1 MLLQFNFSNFKS
13 FRDEVSLDM
22 SSAKIT
28 EHPHHV
34 VNVGNERVLPVA
46 ALYGANASGK
56 SNVIEAFRFMR
67 AYVIQSFA
75 YGDGEGLDQGRQRKR
90 LAIPFALDQE
100 SRDGATFFEVY
111 FVSSEREKYRTY
123 HYGFT
128 LKGSTIQEEW
138 LNSRAKTSNKAFS
151 RLFYRSGES
160 LDLSGLPQ
168 EHRDN
173 LKIALS
179 KETLLV
185 SLGAKLQVPVLSYT
199 RDWFQGCEVADFG
212 RPVEN
217 FLLSGQLPQD
227 FAESKSVQEDVLR
240 YFASFDPSI
249 IDFEVEEVE
258 NSKSEGRSHYHV
270 ASVHK
275 AIDSEDKI
283 AFPLEYES
291 AGTLKML
298 ALFPLLKKVF
308 GTGGVFLVDEL
319 SARLHPL
326 LLRSLLISFLD
337 PAMNP
342 HHAQLIF
349 TSHEPWHMS
358 NQILRRDEVWF
369 VEKAKNGVSSLYS
382 LADFVDEDGV
392 KIRKDENY
400 ERNYLLGK
408 YGAIPSMTLFDMV
421 GEG

>member
-1 MLLQFNFSNFKS
+1 MLLQFNLSNFKS
-13 FRDEVSLDM
+13 FRDEISLDM
-22 SSAKIT
+22 TSAKIT

-34 VNVGNERVLPVA
+34 VKVGNERVLPIAV
-46 ALYGANASGK
+46 LYGANASGK
-56 SNVIEAFRFMR
+56 SNIIEAFRFMR
-67 AYVIQSFA
+67 SYVVHSFA
-75 YGDGEGLDQGRQRKR
+75 YGDREGIDQERQRKR
-90 LAIPFALDQE
+90 LAMPFSLDQE
-100 SRDGATFFEVY
+100 SRDGETFFEVY
-111 FVSSEREKYRTY
+111 FVSSEQEKHRTY

-128 LKGSTIQEEW
+128 IQGSTIQEEW
-138 LNSRAKTSNKAFS
+138 LNSRAKSSNKKF
-151 RLFYRSGES
+151 RPIFYRSGES
-160 LDLSGLPQ
+160 LDLSGLPKK
-168 EHRDN
+168 HHAN
-173 LKIALS
+173 LEIALS

-185 SLGAKLQVPVLSYT
+185 SLGAKLQVPQLSYI

-217 FLLSGQLPQD
+217 LLLSGRLPQD

-258 NSKSEGRSHYHV
+258 DSKNERSARYHV
-270 ASVHK
+270 ASLHK
-275 AIDSEDKI
+275 AIDSEDEI

-308 GTGGVFLVDEL
+308 ESGGVFLVDEL

-369 VEKAKNGVSSLYS
+369 VEKGEDGVSSLYS

-408 YGAIPSMTLFDMV
+408 YGAIPSMRLFDMV
-421 GEG
+421 RED